1 MNLIK
6 LAFVIIISCHLSAP
20 TFAQSCVDRGY
31 DNDYT
36 PMFDGKTYCAKE
48 DTGSYEKKGPQ
59 LSHDTNPPTIT
70 TYNKRK
76 YIYDP
81 SIDVNANYDT
91 NMDGGTNIE
100 WEKQYYSDLP
110 DNKLRMM
117 VYKEKSSSYRNLT
130 LLGSLQGAYVSG
142 GYNFSDH
149 RISTDANN
157 KQTLRNLYDGKITYK
172 WDNYIGSASVF
183 ATMRYNAYGHYP
195 NDPEIPVVYAI
206 QIDHSIETKKI
217 GDANNLT
224 KNFEAKIHH
233 YKLGENGQGIVLQDQ
248 IGTMIVEDGI
258 IKIRDMDGNY
268 LTAE

>member
-6 LAFVIIISCHLSAP
+6 LAFVIIISIHLGAP

-36 PMFDGKTYCAKE
+36 PMFGGKTYCTKE
-48 DTGSYEKKGPQ
+48 ETGSYEKKTPK
-59 LSHDTNPPTIT
+59 LSHDTNPPGID
-70 TYNKRK
+70 TYDKRK
-76 YIYDP
+76 YIYDL
-81 SIDVNANYDT
+81 SIDVNANYDA

-110 DNKLRMM
+110 GNKLSMM
-117 VYKEKSSSYRNLT
+117 VYKEKSSSHRERT
-130 LLGSLQGAYVSG
+130 LFGDLQGADVDG
-142 GYNFSDH
+142 GFNFIENK
-149 RISTDANN
+149 ISTDANN
-157 KQTLRNLYDGKITYK
+157 KQTLRSFNDGKITYK

-183 ATMRYNAYGHYP
+183 ATMDYNAYGHYP
-195 NDPEIPVVYAI
+195 SDPERPVRYI
-206 QIDHSIETKKI
+206 IRIDHSIETKKI

-224 KNFEAKIHH
+224 KNFEAKISR
-233 YKLGENGQGIVLQDQ
+233 YSGWQDDQGMLLDQ